1 MDEKTEEKGQFPAA
15 AASQDTPTD
24 ENTAK
29 AEALF
34 LATMGTKPDE
44 KQNGTDEPKADAPVT
59 DAQPSDDAA
68 QRPRWYIVHTYSG
81 FEQRVQKTINELKRT
96 GQDKGLISEVIV
108 PTEKVVE
115 VSKGG
120 QKRTTTRKSYPGY
133 VLVHMIMTDLS
144 WHLVQ
149 SIPKVTG
156 FIGGKNRPAPMR
168 DSEAQHILDQMKT
181 SQDTPRP
188 KFSYEVGEEVRVIDG
203 PFGGFNAVVQ
213 EVNYDKG
220 KLTVSVSIFGR
231 QTPMEL
237 DFSQVSR
244 G

>member
-1 MDEKTEEKGQFPAA
+1 M
-15 AASQDTPTD
+15 
-24 ENTAK
+24 
-29 AEALF
+29 
-34 LATMGTKPDE
+34 
-44 KQNGTDEPKADAPVT
+44 KQT
-59 DAQPSDDAA
+59 DAEDTFTPIQGLEGNDSADNAEIQKKA
-68 QRPRWYIVHTYSG
+68 RWYIVHTYSG

-96 GQDKGLISEVIV
+96 GQDQGLIEEVIV
-108 PTEKVVE
+108 PTEKVIE
-115 VSKGG
+115 VAKGG

-133 VLVHMIMTDLS
+133 VLVRMIMTDLS

-168 DSEAQHILDQMKT
+168 DSEAQHILDLMKT

-188 KFSYEVGEEVRVIDG
+188 KFSYEPGEEVRVIDG

-237 DFSQVSR
+237 DFAQVSR

>member
-1 MDEKTEEKGQFPAA
+1 MTAIDTEG
-15 AASQDTPTD
+15 
-24 ENTAK
+24 
-29 AEALF
+29 F
-34 LATMGTKPDE
+34 LEPH
-44 KQNGTDEPKADAPVT
+44 QNPEQIED
-59 DAQPSDDAA
+59 DAQ
-68 QRPRWYIVHTYSG
+68 RKPRWYIVHTYSG

-96 GQDKGLISEVIV
+96 GQDQGLIEEVIV
-108 PTEKVVE
+108 PTEKVIE

-133 VLVHMIMTDLS
+133 VLVRMVMTDLS

-168 DSEAQHILDQMKT
+168 DSEAQHILNLMKT
-181 SQDTPRP
+181 SQDAPRP
-188 KFSYEVGEEVRVIDG
+188 KFSYEAGEEVRIIDG
-203 PFGGFNAVVQ
+203 PFSGFNAVVQ
-213 EVNYDKG
+213 EANYEKG

>member
-1 MDEKTEEKGQFPAA
+1 MTDTLEAKDVEQTAA
-15 AASQDTPTD
+15 FVQDQTVSPQKD
-24 ENTAK
+24 FSIENPSAD
-29 AEALF
+29 EALF
-34 LATMGTKPDE
+34 LKTIGEQSGSEPTEAQTETPKDE
-44 KQNGTDEPKADAPVT
+44 DLSKK
-59 DAQPSDDAA
+59 
-68 QRPRWYIVHTYSG
+68 PRWYIVHTYSG

-96 GQDKGLISEVIV
+96 GQDQGLISEVIV
-108 PTEKVVE
+108 PTEKVIE

-133 VLVHMIMTDLS
+133 VLVRMIMTDLS

-237 DFSQVSR
+237 DFSQVAR